1 MSRDVQRL
9 NGEMLGLSTQMTKLS
24 IEMRNAED
32 KIMQKLEARLNTLS
46 LKKPDPQETDVYKLE
61 SFGVNLDDYP
71 KFRDSLQQIV
81 FEGTT

>member
-9 NGEMLGLSTQMTKLS
+9 NGEMLSLSTQMTKLS

-46 LKKPDPQETDVYKLE
+46 LKKPDPQETDV
-61 SFGVNLDDYP
+61 
-71 KFRDSLQQIV
+71 
-81 FEGTT
+81 

>member
-61 SFGVNLDDYP
+61 SFGVNLDDYS